1 MKIKEGLDDIVW
13 THRHI
18 KGDWK
23 FLLFFSSFS
32 FTSAGDYTN
41 N

>member
-1 MKIKEGLDDIVW
+1 MKLFG
-13 THRHI
+13 HI

-23 FLLFFSSFS
+23 ILIFFSSFS